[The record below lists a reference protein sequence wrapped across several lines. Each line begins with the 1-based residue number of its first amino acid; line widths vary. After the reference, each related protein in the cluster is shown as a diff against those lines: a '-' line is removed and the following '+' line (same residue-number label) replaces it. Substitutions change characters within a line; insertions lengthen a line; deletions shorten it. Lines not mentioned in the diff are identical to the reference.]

1 MTYNKTT
8 WSDRVV
14 QYPMQ
19 FTIAG
24 TVSSGGTVTLTPN
37 EGTITTAG
45 TPITSANMN
54 NLENGV
60 SNVDSRLTT
69 VESAY
74 VSKNAN
80 NQVNGNFGL
89 NIAPT
94 YGIHQL
100 GGSARLQALTTPSA
114 PSVSTV
120 GATGSSSYT
129 YYVVAKDRNGFQ
141 TVASSGTTIS
151 TGNATLSASNYN
163 TISWTAVPGA
173 VYYDVLKGTTGT
185 ALATG
190 LTATTVNDTGQATT
204 GYTAPTRNAT
214 ADLTID
220 GNITS
225 SGDIHA
231 ENGHLYV
238 GGAGHDIIFNAGRP
252 NTSNIFW
259 NANSGVDY
267 GLSVN
272 VDGQTVLTLN
282 SDGSMYGAK
291 NPFAIKALQDL
302 SLNTGGSGWLYLT
315 SPNGRIYL
323 KQGDSNGVY
332 VTNIAQSA
340 FLPINASAFNVN
352 SDRDMKKNIKPFSN
366 NAESLVN
373 SSTVYNY
380 NYNSEQD
387 TDPRHTGLI
396 MQEAPS
402 NVIAANGVGVD
413 IYAMTAVL
421 WKAVQELSAKIQS
434 LQSQSNGQSNSQ
446 KPVTPPSAS

>member
-1 MTYNKTT
+1 MAYSKTT
-8 WSDRVV
+8 WSDRSV

-19 FTIAG
+19 FTA
-24 TVSSGGTVTLTPN
+24 SGAVTGTVTLTPN
-37 EGTITTAG
+37 EGTVITPG
-45 TPITSANMN
+45 TPLTSANLN
-54 NLENGV
+54 NIENGI
-60 SNVDSRLTT
+60 
-69 VESAY
+69 
-74 VSKNAN
+74 AN
-80 NQVNGNFGL
+80 IDQNYLNRNGDTMTGKFGL
-89 NIAPT
+89 NTAPS
-94 YGIHQL
+94 YGLHQL
-100 GGSARLQALTTPSA
+100 GGSHRLQALATPSA
-114 PSVSTV
+114 PTV
-120 GATGSSSYT
+120 APQGTAGTTSYT
-129 YYVVAKDRNGFQ
+129 YYVVAKDAQGFQ
-141 TVASSGTTIS
+141 TLVSPVGTTT

-163 TISWTAVPGA
+163 KISWTAVPGA

-272 VDGQTVLTLN
+272 VDGQSVLTLN

-315 SPNGRIYL
+315 SPNGKVYL
-323 KQGDSNGVY
+323 KQNDGTGVY

-340 FLPINASAFNVN
+340 FMPINASAFNIN
-352 SDRDMKKNIKPFSN
+352 SDETMKKNITPFSE

-373 SSTVYNY
+373 GSTVYQY
-380 NYNSEQD
+380 NYNNELD
-387 TDPRHTGLI
+387 TEPKHTGLI
-396 MQEAPS
+396 MQQSPVELCS
-402 NVIAANGVGVD
+402 INGVGID
-413 IYAMTAVL
+413 IYAMCGVL
-421 WKAVQELSAKIQS
+421 WKAVQELSAKVQS
-434 LQSQSNGQSNSQ
+434 LEPTQ
-446 KPVTPPSAS
+446 TPSA